1 PSTSL
6 FCKGLLLL
14 SPELLKQGTNR
25 ILKTQNRE
33 NFQDYFHFTLIGH
46 NVLVISML

>member
-1 PSTSL
+1 M
-6 FCKGLLLL
+6 
-14 SPELLKQGTNR
+14 SPDLPKQGGKR